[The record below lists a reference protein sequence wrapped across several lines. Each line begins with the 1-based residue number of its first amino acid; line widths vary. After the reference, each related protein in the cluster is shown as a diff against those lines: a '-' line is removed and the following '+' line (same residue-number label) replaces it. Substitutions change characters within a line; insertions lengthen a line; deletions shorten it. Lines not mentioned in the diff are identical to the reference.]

1 MKPTTRLLTAL
12 LLSSGA
18 VAAYAL
24 AGGSGA
30 PTTAKQPAA
39 PAGSS
44 RIVNINPVVLG
55 NSFVSPLVE
64 LFGDVSIGQKSF
76 IAGNTTVSAE
86 PGTRVCIGSETNLQ
100 DNILFL
106 AQRRL
111 PFKPQASVC
120 GNMAT
125 LTGNR
130 VSIAHQASIINS
142 KLGDFVFVGFHS
154 RVESSVLENG
164 VFVLHGAVVRGVRIA
179 QNRLVPSGAVIT
191 TQAQAD
197 ALPLKAE
204 ANSEFQN
211 DVLDVNAE
219 FAEGYIEQYK
229 VGGLDAVSGVTAA
242 PRTSWNPRP
251 VRPTL
256 GQGVSVEEF
265 VRIVGDVRLGAN
277 SSVGRRSSIRA
288 DEGAPIIIGA
298 NSSIEDQVTFH
309 ALKGTT
315 IVVGSGLNAS
325 DNIVFHGPLTVGDNL
340 TIGDDSVVFRSK
352 IGNNVTIGENALV
365 IDVTLPDGAV
375 VPDGA
380 RILKQAD
387 ADALKK

>member
-1 MKPTTRLLTAL
+1 M
-12 LLSSGA
+12 
-18 VAAYAL
+18 
-24 AGGSGA
+24 
-30 PTTAKQPAA
+30 
-39 PAGSS
+39 
-44 RIVNINPVVLG
+44 
-55 NSFVSPLVE
+55 
-64 LFGDVSIGQKSF
+64 
-76 IAGNTTVSAE
+76 
-86 PGTRVCIGSETNLQ
+86 
-100 DNILFL
+100 
-106 AQRRL
+106 
-111 PFKPQASVC
+111 
-120 GNMAT
+120 
-125 LTGNR
+125 
-130 VSIAHQASIINS
+130 
-142 KLGDFVFVGFHS
+142 
-154 RVESSVLENG
+154 LENG

-219 FAEGYIEQYK
+219 FAESYIEQYK
-229 VGGLDAVSGVTAA
+229 AGGLDAVSGVTAA
-242 PRTSWNPRP
+242 PRTTWNHRP
-251 VRPTL
+251 VKPTL

-315 IVVGSGLNAS
+315 IVIGSGLNAS